1 MRLIRSMLPHIALS
15 LDITLLIVLYL
26 DRRNPMMGFLV
37 GAPFAVLC
45 CAACI
50 LSAVCCILYWLEEQS
65 RKS

>member
-1 MRLIRSMLPHIALS
+1 MKLIRSVLPHIALA
-15 LDITLLIVLYL
+15 LDIALLIVLYL

-50 LSAVCCILYWLEEQS
+50 LSAVCCILYWLKERS